1 MSLWLTLLKICTL
14 YSKHY
19 RIFSNLFQD
28 GAFQHHLVYSG
39 SLKSDFG
46 HWLTGHSPVRL
57 FDVFAFMYQ
66 LTPHPHP
73 LPPPPHCQRLSTILW
88 VKRWVWVDASAHP
101 AAATVTTV
109 FIKEEGSVPA
119 AWLVTSVWL
128 YCGQPQL
135 IALYCSLKVL
145 YCKSTHSTG
154 RGFDVRI

>member
-1 MSLWLTLLKICTL
+1 MTYSSKNMHSLLQTLQD
-14 YSKHY
+14 
-19 RIFSNLFQD
+19 LFK
-28 GAFQHHLVYSG
+28 SISRR
-39 SLKSDFG
+39 SLSA
-46 HWLTGHSPVRL
+46 SPRL
-57 FDVFAFMYQ
+57 FWIIKVWLWS
-66 LTPHPHP
+66 LTHGPQPCETLWRLCFHVSINPP
-73 LPPPPHCQRLSTILW
+73 SSPPPSPPPCQRLSTILW

-109 FIKEEGSVPA
+109 FIKEEGSVPT